1 MAASLASRWVHS
13 FMDRF
18 GQRALGRKA
27 SRERHGLGLVP
38 AALLGC
44 LGSTL
49 WLGSAQAATS
59 GTCYFDAFGG
69 VLPGDSCTGYTIQ
82 LDDKLFTVKTA
93 PTFGVGKVAFE
104 TSPPLPIKPD
114 LWQVNID
121 WFGAGLRGPIEGMF
135 EYSVEI
141 PSGGSQFASIG
152 LSTGGNYNEASA
164 DSEITK
170 TVYQGLDGSGPEI
183 DTVTSIN
190 GGLSYSNLIGGNQ
203 IFIRD
208 IWNVVQGATID
219 NLSNYITQTV
229 PGPLPLA
236 AVAAAFGWSRR
247 LRRRV
252 NAATEASAG
261 PKGCRA

>member
-1 MAASLASRWVHS
+1 MFALLPSRSVHS

-18 GQRALGRKA
+18 RQPALVRKP
-27 SRERHGLGLVP
+27 RLERKGFGLVP

-49 WLGSAQAATS
+49 CLGSAQAATS

-69 VLPGDSCTGYTIQ
+69 VLPGDSCTGYAIQ

-121 WFGAGLRGPIEGMF
+121 WFGAGLRGPIAGMF

-152 LSTGGNYNEASA
+152 LSTGGDYNEASA
-164 DSEITK
+164 DSVINK
-170 TVYQGLDGSGPEI
+170 TAYQGLDGSGPVI

-190 GGLSYSNLIGGNQ
+190 GGLSYSNSIGGNQ

-208 IWNVVQGATID
+208 TWNVVEGATID
-219 NLSNYITQTV
+219 NLSNYITQAV

-252 NAATEASAG
+252 KAG
-261 PKGCRA
+261 TMTGCGLGGGRA